1 MSRAGLRRELGLV
14 SLLAIVFFNVSG
26 GPYGIEDAV
35 SSFGPGLTLLLL
47 VLTPLVWS
55 LPVSLAMAELAGAL
69 PEEGGY
75 VAWVRR
81 AFGPFWGFQV
91 GWWSWINSFVDVA
104 VYPAL
109 FADYAKYW
117 FPDMSGA
124 TRWTIALAFIWAL
137 TALNVAGVRVT
148 GRSAVALS
156 VGALLPV
163 AVFTLL
169 AALHSEHAPWTPF
182 AAEEGSLAAGI
193 GLGLA
198 VMMWNYSGW
207 DNPSTLLGEA
217 ETPRS
222 DYRRAMLTAVPLI
235 ALAYLLPV
243 AAGLSVSSD
252 WKEWET
258 GYFPQVAEA
267 VGGWALGSFVT
278 AGALLA
284 TAGLFL
290 SGLLANS
297 RLPYALASLGQLPA
311 WLGSVSARTG
321 TPWASVV
328 ISSVC
333 YSAFAVF
340 SFKELIVLN
349 IWLYSI
355 ALLLELAAFVA
366 LRLREPGLPRPWR
379 VGGGPLGMWLVA
391 GLPAALSL
399 LAMATAGWQNTVA
412 GVIAALTGPA
422 VYWLA
427 ARRAPAVSR

>member
-1 MSRAGLRRELGLV
+1 VSRAGLRRELGLV
-14 SLLAIVFFNVSG
+14 SLLAVVFFNVSG

-35 SSFGPGLTLLLL
+35 SSFGPGLTLVLL
-47 VLTPLVWS
+47 VLTPIIWS
-55 LPVSLAMAELAGAL
+55 LPVSLAMAELAAAL

-117 FPDMSGA
+117 WPDMSSGA
-124 TRWTIALAFIWAL
+124 RWAIALVFIWAL

-156 VGALLPV
+156 VGALVPV

-169 AALHSEHAPWTPF
+169 AALHAERAPWMPF
-182 AAEEGSLAAGI
+182 AAEGGSLVTGI

-217 ETPRS
+217 EQPRS
-222 DYRRAMLTAVPLI
+222 DYRRAMLIAVPLI

-243 AAGLSVSSD
+243 AAGLSVSGE

-258 GYFPQVAEA
+258 GHFPEVAEA

-297 RLPYALASLGQLPA
+297 RLPYVLASLGQLPA

-321 TPWASVV
+321 TPWVAVV
-328 ISSVC
+328 LSSVC

-355 ALLLELAAFVA
+355 ALMLELAAFVA
-366 LRLREPGLPRPWR
+366 LRYWEPHLPRPWR
-379 VGGGPLGMWLVA
+379 VGGGRLGMWLVA
-391 GLPAALSL
+391 GLPVALSL
-399 LAMATAGWQNTVA
+399 LAMATAGWENTVA
-412 GVIAALTGPA
+412 GVIAALTGPL
-422 VYWLA
+422 VYWLV
-427 ARRAPAVSR
+427 ARRASTVRR

>member
-1 MSRAGLRRELGLV
+1 VSRAGLRRELGLA
-14 SLLAIVFFNVSG
+14 SLLAVVFFNVSG

-35 SSFGPGLTLLLL
+35 ASFGPGLTLVLL
-47 VLTPLVWS
+47 VVTPLIWS
-55 LPVSLAMAELAGAL
+55 LPVSLAMAELAAAL

-109 FADYAKYW
+109 FVDYAEYW
-117 FPDMSGA
+117 WPEMSGI
-124 TRWTIALAFIWAL
+124 TRWVVALVFLWAL
-137 TALNVAGVRVT
+137 TGLNLAGVRVT
-148 GRSAVALS
+148 GRSAIALGA
-156 VGALLPV
+156 GALIPV
-163 AVFTLL
+163 AVFTVVAGLR
-169 AALHSEHAPWTPF
+169 AERAPWVPF
-182 AAEEGSLAAGI
+182 AADEGSLFTGI

-207 DNPSTLLGEA
+207 DNPSTVLGEA
-217 ETPRS
+217 ASPRS
-222 DYRRAMLTAVPLI
+222 DYRRAMLLALPLI

-243 AAGLSVSSD
+243 GAGLAVSGD
-252 WKEWET
+252 WEKWET
-258 GYFPQVAEA
+258 GHLPVVAEA
-267 VGGWALGSFVT
+267 VGGWTLASLVT
-278 AGALLA
+278 VGALLS

-290 SGLLANS
+290 AGLLTNS

-311 WLGSVSARTG
+311 WLGSVSGRTG
-321 TPWASVV
+321 APWVAVV
-328 ISSVC
+328 LSSVC

-355 ALLLELAAFVA
+355 ALILELAAFVA
-366 LRLREPGLPRPWR
+366 LRLREPALPRPWR
-379 VGGGPLGMWLVA
+379 VGGGAAGMWLVA
-391 GLPAALSL
+391 VLPAALSL

-412 GVIAALTGPA
+412 GVIAALTGPL
-422 VYWLA
+422 VYGVA
-427 ARRAPAVSR
+427 ARRSR

>member
-1 MSRAGLRRELGLV
+1 MSRAGLRRELGLA
-14 SLLAIVFFNVSG
+14 SLLAVVFFNVSG

-35 SSFGPGLTLLLL
+35 ASFGPGLTLVLL
-47 VLTPLVWS
+47 VLTPLIWS
-55 LPVSLAMAELAGAL
+55 LPVSLAMAELAAAL

-109 FADYAKYW
+109 FADYAQYW
-117 FPDMSGA
+117 WPGMSGA
-124 TRWTIALAFIWAL
+124 TRWVVALVFLWAL
-137 TALNVAGVRVT
+137 TGLNLAGVRVT
-148 GRSAVALS
+148 GRSAVVLGA
-156 VGALLPV
+156 GALIPV
-163 AVFTLL
+163 AVFTVIAGLR
-169 AALHSEHAPWTPF
+169 AERAPWTPF
-182 AAEEGSLAAGI
+182 AADEGSLVAGI

-217 ETPRS
+217 EAPRTA
-222 DYRRAMLTAVPLI
+222 YRRAMLLALPLI

-243 AAGLSVSSD
+243 AAGLAVSGD
-252 WKEWET
+252 WDKWET
-258 GYFPQVAEA
+258 GHLPQVAEA
-267 VGGWALGSFVT
+267 VGGWTLGSLVT
-278 AGALLA
+278 VGALLS

-290 SGLLANS
+290 SGLLTNS
-297 RLPYALASLGQLPA
+297 RLPFVLASLGQLPA

-321 TPWASVV
+321 APWVAVV
-328 ISSVC
+328 LSSVC

-366 LRLREPGLPRPWR
+366 LRLREPELPRPWR
-379 VGGGPLGMWLVA
+379 VGGGAAGMWLVA
-391 GLPAALSL
+391 GLPATLSL

-422 VYWLA
+422 VYRLA
-427 ARRAPAVSR
+427 ATRAKR